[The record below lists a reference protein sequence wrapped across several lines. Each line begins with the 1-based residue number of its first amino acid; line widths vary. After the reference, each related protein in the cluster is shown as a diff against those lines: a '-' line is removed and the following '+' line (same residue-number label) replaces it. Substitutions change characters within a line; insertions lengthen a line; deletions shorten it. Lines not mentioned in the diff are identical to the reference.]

1 MELSLFIDFE
11 SEQITKKVLT
21 GKYWCPQPMSC
32 LNGAKK
38 YFKVRQIFDVF
49 SFALSLAVEAPT
61 TFSGLVDNKVSQT
74 LPPSLTG
81 PFTGTVKERSTGKKI
96 DSNL

>member
-1 MELSLFIDFE
+1 MPPPAH
-11 SEQITKKVLT
+11 VLPE
-21 GKYWCPQPMSC
+21 WS
-32 LNGAKK
+32 KK

-49 SFALSLAVEAPT
+49 FFALSLAVEAPT

-81 PFTGTVKERSTGKKI
+81 PFTGPVKERSTGKKI

>member
-1 MELSLFIDFE
+1 MAPPAH
-11 SEQITKKVLT
+11 VLPE
-21 GKYWCPQPMSC
+21 WS
-32 LNGAKK
+32 KK

-81 PFTGTVKERSTGKKI
+81 PTGPVKERSTGKKI
-96 DSNL
+96 NSNL